1 MAYILLH
8 MMIQARTQKISWI
21 PSSPSANL
29 FPDPIKSSHQI
40 LFVLPLKC
48 LSNLSILLDLQSCYL
63 SLIFKIY
70 HLGNCQSLPTLFS
83 ALNYFPHSSNPQ
95 YIQCDFPKHTDLPL
109 QPFDG
114 SPFPIKFNTL
124 STTHKAVSWLFL
136 PLPALFLLPHPHQ
149 PWPITCRFLNMLY
162 TDS

>member
-21 PSSPSANL
+21 PSSPSSNL

-83 ALNYFPHSSNPQ
+83 ALNYLPHSSNPQ
-95 YIQCDFPKHTDLPL
+95 CIQCDLPKHTDLPL

-114 SPFPIKFNTL
+114 SPLPIKFNAL
-124 STTHKAVSWLFL
+124 STTHKVVCLMALSSLASL
-136 PLPALFLLPHPHQ
+136 IPPSSSTPAMTNYL
-149 PWPITCRFLNMLY
+149 
-162 TDS
+162 